1 VELHDVPDL
10 TNIPDGQA
18 AEDTVLKAVST
29 DQNGF
34 YQMTYQDTMIAGTE
48 PGMAFNFML
57 QAYNLIGTKIGGLA
71 IDRSLDAD
79 GNWTILAGDD
89 SPFDGQLVLM
99 SPAGA
104 DNIRLHDATTD
115 SSTVLTKAIPD
126 ESTFQPNRAAVAT
139 SSTNC
144 AVTRVASTYLE
155 TPVASLHSW
164 TDMKILFSYGSHADT
179 TVTLGA
185 SADGS
190 SGWSVYGS
198 HDINN
203 DYGQVSTSH
212 MTSKGNA
219 TIKATFAFYEVVY
232 PTVVGSVCHRNY
244 YQIEAGGWSGATSTY
259 SAGASSGDG
268 CNMSTD
274 THRLTYANKYG
285 DYATKHSGRG
295 HKFSNG
301 VSWKGFSISSTTG
314 TSYSSDFEFDF
325 GVDGGTTNRNYYL
338 CWIDSN
344 DDTLATAKGNIYAY
358 SDALTTALPPII

>member
-1 VELHDVPDL
+1 MLSR
-10 TNIPDGQA
+10 N
-18 AEDTVLKAVST
+18 KT
-29 DQNGF
+29 D
-34 YQMTYQDTMIAGTE
+34 
-48 PGMAFNFML
+48 
-57 QAYNLIGTKIGGLA
+57 
-71 IDRSLDAD
+71 
-79 GNWTILAGDD
+79 LAGFGNVCP
-89 SPFDGQLVLM
+89 SCNGTTMGMREHHHMERTVEQLNVEVIESQNPLTQ
-99 SPAGA
+99 AF
-104 DNIRLHDATTD
+104 RATGW
-115 SSTVLTKAIPD
+115 
-126 ESTFQPNRAAVAT
+126 
-139 SSTNC
+139 
-144 AVTRVASTYLE
+144 
-155 TPVASLHSW
+155 PVRFRQNSEIQGEGELAEY
-164 TDMKILFSYGSHADT
+164 F
-179 TVTLGA
+179 
-185 SADGS
+185 
-190 SGWSVYGS
+190 
-198 HDINN
+198 
-203 DYGQVSTSH
+203 
-212 MTSKGNA
+212 
-219 TIKATFAFYEVVY
+219 
-232 PTVVGSVCHRNY
+232 